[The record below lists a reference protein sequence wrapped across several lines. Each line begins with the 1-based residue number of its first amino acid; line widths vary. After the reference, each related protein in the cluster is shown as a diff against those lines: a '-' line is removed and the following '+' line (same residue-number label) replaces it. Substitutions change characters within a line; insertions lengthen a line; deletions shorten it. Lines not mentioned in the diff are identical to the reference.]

1 MARHRFDQMRTAFF
15 YFFSLLLLLSSV
27 VRAQEIP
34 NPLEETQKAKSAE
47 AVPTVL
53 QVTPAQRPGLQEEH
67 PRLFWIIP
75 TYKVSNSKAPV
86 SMSSPEKFRLFV
98 RNTTDP
104 STITYAAFTAGI
116 KQADN
121 RLSGYGQGAAGYGK
135 RLGAG
140 LANAT
145 SAGFFRTFLF
155 ASLFHEDPR
164 YFRQGS
170 GPSKNRLEYAMIRPV
185 VTRKDSGGRAFNW
198 SGLLGS
204 IAASSL
210 SNVYY
215 PETDRGVGPTFRRA
229 ATGIP
234 ISVIDNLI
242 HEFGPDLERKFLQ
255 KH

>member
-1 MARHRFDQMRTAFF
+1 MDGHRFDQMRAAFF
-15 YFFSLLLLLSSV
+15 YFFSVLLLLSSV

-47 AVPTVL
+47 AVPPVL

-121 RLSGYGQGAAGYGK
+121 KLSGYGQGAAGYGK
-135 RLGAG
+135 RRYSTSSRNELKLILNF
-140 LANAT
+140 LASS
-145 SAGFFRTFLF
+145 SAF
-155 ASLFHEDPR
+155 
-164 YFRQGS
+164 
-170 GPSKNRLEYAMIRPV
+170 IR
-185 VTRKDSGGRAFNW
+185 S
-198 SGLLGS
+198 
-204 IAASSL
+204 AAS
-210 SNVYY
+210 
-215 PETDRGVGPTFRRA
+215 TDK
-229 ATGIP
+229 IP
-234 ISVIDNLI
+234 
-242 HEFGPDLERKFLQ
+242 
-255 KH
+255 